1 MAQSPMEDPPQAPDP
16 NNQMGLLAKGMK
28 YAGVATQ
35 FAVTLGVFGYIGLS
49 ADQKYACDPWGV
61 LTGILLGMG
70 LGIWSM
76 LKQLEKLDKMK

>member
-1 MAQSPMEDPPQAPDP
+1 MEDSPQPPDP
-16 NNQMGLLAKGMK
+16 NNQIGLLAKGMK

-35 FAVTLGVFGYIGLS
+35 FAVTLGVLGYIGFS
-49 ADQKYACDPWGV
+49 ADQKYGSDPWGV
-61 LTGILLGMG
+61 LAGILLGMG